1 MWISQTYLGSIE
13 ENAKV
18 VVYYLFESYSDF
30 QSEFTKALMSHL
42 STLGK
47 RVGEEASIF
56 VPNPDSLEPIE
67 NEIRGIANNNE
78 DFVKILNQKTPGLL
92 FLDRRLIDFKSKV
105 HPWVYVSLRPFADGQ
120 SKDRMS
126 DFFIRIERVIL
137 DSDQVLTN
145 IQDASRWTALY
156 KGFKSRLMFEPNFY
170 GIGYRSND
178 SKECEVIAANVDHL
192 RY

>member
-18 VVYYLFESYSDF
+18 VVYYLFESYNNF
-30 QSEFTKALMSHL
+30 QSEFTKALMAHL
-42 STLGK
+42 ATLGK
-47 RVGEEASIF
+47 RAGEEATIF

-67 NEIRGIANNNE
+67 NEIRGIANDNE
-78 DFVKILNQKTPGLL
+78 EFVKILNQKTPGLL

-120 SKDRMS
+120 SKDRMP
-126 DFFIRIERVIL
+126 DFFSRIENVIL
-137 DSDQVLTN
+137 NSDQVLTN
-145 IQDASRWTALY
+145 IQDASRWTTLY

-170 GIGYRSND
+170 GMGYRRDS
-178 SKECEVIAANVDHL
+178 SKECEVIAANVDHI
-192 RY
+192 R

>member
-1 MWISQTYLGSIE
+1 
-13 ENAKV
+13 
-18 VVYYLFESYSDF
+18 
-30 QSEFTKALMSHL
+30 MSHL

-78 DFVKILNQKTPGLL
+78 DFVRILNQKTPGLL
-92 FLDRRLIDFKSKV
+92 FLDRRLIDFKCKI

-120 SKDRMS
+120 SKDRIP
-126 DFFIRIERVIL
+126 DFFSRIESVIL
-137 DSDQVLTN
+137 NSDQVLTN
-145 IQDASRWTALY
+145 IQDASRWATLY

-170 GIGYRSND
+170 GMGYRNGNL
-178 SKECEVIAANVDHL
+178 KECEVIAANVDHI